1 MVSELGVQDKGVIV
15 TGAAGGLGRAFAQA
29 FAGAGARVLV
39 ADVNLT
45 GAEETA
51 AMINSSGGTAFA
63 AKVDVTNT
71 DSCQALAAQAQD
83 QLGAVHALI
92 NNAAL
97 YGTLERKPFDQIE
110 EQVWDQVM
118 AVNIKGVWQMSRAV
132 APLMK
137 ASGGSI
143 VNIASAT
150 VFSGSPQWM
159 HYVASKGAVIAMSRV
174 MAKEL
179 GGDNIRVNV
188 IAPGFTLT
196 DASLGQIENAKG
208 YGVDRAALKRNAE
221 TEDITGGAL
230 YLASDLASFTTGQ
243 TLVIDGGKQFI

>member
-1 MVSELGVQDKGVIV
+1 MVSDLGLQGKGVIV

-29 FAGAGARVLV
+29 FAGAGAHVLA
-39 ADVNLT
+39 ADLNLA

-51 AMINSSGGTAFA
+51 SLIRSNGGVADATA
-63 AKVDVTNT
+63 VDVTNT
-71 DSCQALAAQAQD
+71 GSCQTLAAAAKD
-83 QLGAVHALI
+83 LLGRVDALI
-92 NNAAL
+92 NNAAM
-97 YGTLERKPFDQIE
+97 YGTLERKPFDQIDE
-110 EQVWDQVM
+110 NVWDQVM
-118 AVNIKGVWQMSRAV
+118 AVNTKGVWQMTRAV

-137 ASGGSI
+137 ENGGAI

-196 DASLGQIENAKG
+196 EASLGQIDNAKE

-221 TEDITGGAL
+221 VDDITGGAL
-230 YLASDLASFTTGQ
+230 YLASDLAKFTTGQ
-243 TLVIDGGKQFI
+243 TLIIDGGKQFI